1 MNETIDEIQLDKAFK
16 DALTKKDSGRWVVRI
31 TATANTVL
39 GEVTAYLEAR
49 A

>member
-16 DALTKKDSGRWVVRI
+16 DALTKKDSGRWVRI

-39 GEVTAYLEAR
+39 GEMTAYLEAR